1 LEKQLLAD
9 EITIV
14 LIFKESSGQW
24 WADVGNTGD
33 NFSGV

>member
-24 WADVGNTGD
+24 LVYVGNTD
-33 NFSGV
+33 DSFSGV